1 MSKPSKQSARLRIL
15 EAAFQEFADRGFEAT
30 TMRGVAKR
38 AGCSLG
44 LAYAYF
50 PSKHGLG
57 LALYRRVADEVER
70 EIPNLPDGTVA
81 ERFGALMEAKFGFLD
96 AHRPTLT
103 ALIAAGIDPTGP
115 LGALSDATAA
125 IRSRNSAA
133 FAAAVAGA
141 TDAPKESKDRA
152 ALGRLAYGIHLLLI
166 LVWTQ
171 DVEGRLAREV
181 LGVACRVLKG
191 AVPLILLPP
200 IKGPLDRLDAA
211 FGDRLTAAVSADV
224 EERARIVVTRLMRH
238 RRVLPSV
245 GPVDDAAMAPHLV
258 RVRAAIVE
266 GRPLELVLPGFPAK
280 SPSPFKT
287 LGPLPDMAERL
298 ALRSLQDLCD
308 ELSEAHA
315 PGVTLTL
322 CSDGGV
328 FADLVGVS
336 DEDVIAYGEHID
348 AWIEDLPSLR
358 RFDLPDAFGPMAPSD
373 ARARLMDGWSED
385 TEVLRRR
392 AREVPALRTLLDG
405 LQRFL
410 FEDRLGVDRRSR
422 TQIRKS
428 AGADAIELLRRSRAW
443 GRLVA
448 FQFPDAVRLS
458 IHPQPALSDKL
469 GVHLVPTADAWLTP
483 WHGVA
488 LLGED
493 GFELVKRRDAE
504 ECQARLVLA
513 DGRPSHFER

>member
-1 MSKPSKQSARLRIL
+1 MAKSSKRSTRLRIL
-15 EAAFQEFADRGFEAT
+15 EAAFEEFDLNGFEAT
-30 TMRGVAKR
+30 TMRQVARR

-44 LAYAYF
+44 LAYAYY

-70 EIPNLPDGTVA
+70 EIPNLPEGTVA
-81 ERFGALMEAKFGFLD
+81 ERFAALMTAKFGFLD

-115 LGALSDATAA
+115 LAALSEATSA

-152 ALGRLAYGIHLLLI
+152 ALGRLVYGIHLLLV

-181 LGVACRVLKG
+181 LGVACKVLKG

-211 FGDRLTAAVSADV
+211 FGDRLTGAVTADV
-224 EERARIVVTRLMRH
+224 EERSRILALRLLRH
-238 RRVLPSV
+238 RRVLPGV
-245 GPVDDAAMAPHLV
+245 GDPDDAAAAPHLV
-258 RVRAAIVE
+258 RIRAAVAE
-266 GRPLELVLPGFPAK
+266 DRPLELVLPAFPAK
-280 SPSPFKT
+280 SPSPTKT
-287 LGPLPDMAERL
+287 LGALPDMAERL
-298 ALRSLQDLCD
+298 ALRSLQDICD
-308 ELSEAHA
+308 ELAEAHP
-315 PGVTLTL
+315 PGVVLTL
-322 CSDGGV
+322 CSDGAV
-328 FADLVGVS
+328 FADVVGVA
-336 DEDVIAYGEHID
+336 DADVAAYGARID
-348 AWIEDLPSLR
+348 ELIADLPSLR
-358 RFDLPDAFGPMAPSD
+358 RFDLPDAFGAMAPDD
-373 ARARLMDGWSED
+373 ARARLMGSWSED
-385 TEVLRRR
+385 TEALRQR
-392 AREVPALRTLLDG
+392 AAQVPALRTLLDG
-405 LQRFL
+405 LQRIL

-428 AGADAIELLRRSRAW
+428 AGTDAIEVLRRSRAW

-458 IHPQPALSDKL
+458 IHPQPSISDKV
-469 GVHLVPTADAWLTP
+469 GVHLVPSQDALLTP

-488 LLGED
+488 LLGD
-493 GFELVKRRDAE
+493 GGFELVKRRTAE
-504 ECQARLVLA
+504 EMGARLVEV
-513 DGRPSHFER
+513 DGRSSHYER